1 MAAILPTVPVEM
13 PDLAGQAFKLQ
24 EYRAEQKAA
33 AEAQQEKARSAR
45 SASIGLDK
53 LYGQQA
59 ETGQLL
65 NRFKPEVQKA
75 FDEAVRAG
83 EQFAYTG
90 LDSDK
95 QAYLQNMGGFN
106 MLLGGA
112 KFHTENFIKTRDSY
126 IKEPSAFAIGG
137 QDFMSLANEYANTPA
152 SVEEIV
158 DVNQIFELPAAEE
171 IKFQTPEEMASM
183 GMKLMDNLKDTFS
196 PDGVSFNKTGFL
208 DYASKQWLPTMFPAN
223 SNAELKAVLYG
234 AQALGEGGLGL
245 NRNPSQQD
253 IQRYATLPQEEK
265 NRLKQVYY
273 NDVMRQLTAN
283 TPTKIGQPKE
293 KGELDGVE
301 SRSKKYMNLSPRT
314 IGIADAK
321 YTPPAKTKGGKTV
334 GQGEMKEGKSRDVSM
349 YELPGDLFI
358 KTGIYEITG
367 FGKGEDGTQFVK
379 KRRRRDDGTYEVVTD
394 RASSSDLNILLN
406 KMGPDAYYEYLDF

>member
-33 AEAQQEKARSAR
+33 TAAQQEKARSAR
-45 SASIGLDK
+45 SASIGLGK
-53 LYGQQA
+53 LYEQQA

-126 IKEPSAFAIGG
+126 IKDPSAFAIGG
-137 QDFMSLANEYANTPA
+137 EDFMNLASEYANTQAP
-152 SVEEIV
+152 VEEIV
-158 DVNQIFELPAAEE
+158 DVNQIFALPAVEE
-171 IKFQTPEEMASM
+171 YTYLAPDVMAKQGVQLANNM
-183 GMKLMDNLKDTFS
+183 ADMFS
-196 PDGVSFNKTGFL
+196 PDGVSYDKVGFMKH
-208 DYASKQWLPTMFPAN
+208 AREWLPTMFPVN
-223 SNAELKAVLYG
+223 SKAELQAVLYG
-234 AQALGEGGLGL
+234 AQALGDGGLGL

-253 IQRYATLPQEEK
+253 IQRYATLPQEQKEK
-265 NRLKQVYY
+265 FKQVYY
-273 NDVMRQLTAN
+273 NDVFKQLEPQVSTR
-283 TPTKIGQPKE
+283 IGQPKE

-314 IGIADAK
+314 VAIADAK
-321 YTPPAKTKGGKTV
+321 YTPGPKGDKGKKLGPGT
-334 GQGEMKEGKSRDVSM
+334 MKEGEKRNVAM
-349 YELPGDLFI
+349 YEFPGDLFI

-367 FGKGEDGTQFVK
+367 FGKGEDGTQFIR
-379 KRRRRDDGTYEVVTD
+379 KRRLRDDKTYEVVTD

>member
-33 AEAQQEKARSAR
+33 TAAQQEKARSAR

-59 ETGQLL
+59 ETGLIL

-83 EQFAYTG
+83 QQFEYTG

-95 QAYLQNMGGFN
+95 QAYLENMGGFN

-112 KFHTENFIKTRDSY
+112 KFHTKNFIDTRNSY
-126 IKEPSAFAIGG
+126 IKDPSAFAISGD
-137 QDFMSLANEYANTPA
+137 QFMNLASDYANTKAP
-152 SVEEIV
+152 VEEII
-158 DVNQIFELPAAEE
+158 DVNQIFALPATEE

-208 DYASKQWLPTMFPAN
+208 DYASTKWLPTMFPAN

-253 IQRYATLPQEEK
+253 IQKYAALPQDAK
-265 NRLKQVYY
+265 DRLKQVYY

-283 TPTKIGQPKE
+283 TPTKIGQPKQE
-293 KGELDGVE
+293 GEDANIDR
-301 SRSKKYMNLSPRT
+301 RSKNYMGLTPINEP
-314 IGIADAK
+314 IADAK

-334 GQGEMKEGKSRDVSM
+334 GQAEMKEGKSRDVSM
-349 YELPGDLFI
+349 YELPGNLFI
-358 KTGIYEITG
+358 KTGLYEITA
-367 FGKGEDGTQFVK
+367 FGQGEDGTQFVR
-379 KRRRRDDGTYEVVTD
+379 KRRRREDGTYEIVVD
-394 RASSSDLNILLN
+394 RASKTDLAILLN

>member
-33 AEAQQEKARSAR
+33 TAAQQEKARLAR
-45 SASIGLDK
+45 SSSIGLEK

-65 NRFKPEVQKA
+65 NRFKPEVQKS
-75 FDEAVRAG
+75 FDDAVRAG

-126 IKEPSAFAIGG
+126 IKDPSAFAIGG
-137 QDFMSLANEYANTPA
+137 DQFMNLANDYANTQA

-158 DVNQIFELPAAEE
+158 DVNQIFALPATEE

-208 DYASKQWLPTMFPAN
+208 DFASTKWLPTMFPAN

-253 IQRYATLPQEEK
+253 IQRYATLPQEDK

-273 NDVMRQLTAN
+273 NDVMRQITAN

-293 KGELDGVE
+293 KDPNEGVAKQ
-301 SRSKKYMNLSPRT
+301 SIPYMDLVPRT
-314 IGIADAK
+314 LAIADAQ
-321 YTPPAKTKGGKTV
+321 YTPGPKNKA
-334 GQGEMKEGKSRDVSM
+334 GEKLKPGIMKEGAKRNVEM
-349 YELPGDLFI
+349 YELPENLFI
-358 KTGIYEITG
+358 KTGTYDITG
-367 FGKGEDGTQFVK
+367 FGVGEDGSQFVT
-379 KRRRRDDGTYEVVTD
+379 KRRKKYDDTIEIVRD
-394 RASSSDLNILLN
+394 RANDRELTIIRN
-406 KMGPDAYYEYLDF
+406 KIGPDAYYKYFDF

>member
-33 AEAQQEKARSAR
+33 TAAQQEKARSAR

-53 LYGQQA
+53 LYEKQA
-59 ETGQLL
+59 ETGLIL

-83 EQFAYTG
+83 QQFEYTG

-95 QAYLQNMGGFN
+95 QAYLENMGGFN

-112 KFHTENFIKTRDSY
+112 KFHTKNFIDTRNSY
-126 IKEPSAFAIGG
+126 IKDPSAFAIGG
-137 QDFMSLANEYANTPA
+137 EDFMNLASDYANTQAP
-152 SVEEIV
+152 VEEIV
-158 DVNQIFELPAAEE
+158 DVNQIFAIPATEE
-171 IKFQTPEEMASM
+171 YTYLAPDVMAKQGVQLANNM
-183 GMKLMDNLKDTFS
+183 ADMFS
-196 PDGVSFNKTGFL
+196 PDGVSYDKVGFMKH
-208 DYASKQWLPTMFPAN
+208 AREWLPTMFPIN
-223 SNAELKAVLYG
+223 SKAELQAVLYG
-234 AQALGEGGLGL
+234 AQALGDGGLGL

-253 IQRYATLPQEEK
+253 IQRYATLPQEQKEK
-265 NRLKQVYY
+265 FKQVYY
-273 NDVMRQLTAN
+273 NDVFKQLEPQVSTR
-283 TPTKIGQPKE
+283 IGQPKE

-314 IGIADAK
+314 VASADAK
-321 YTPPAKTKGGKTV
+321 YTAGPKDDKGKKLGPGTMK
-334 GQGEMKEGKSRDVSM
+334 QGEKRNVAM

-367 FGKGEDGTQFVK
+367 FGKGEDGTQFIR
-379 KRRRRDDGTYEVVTD
+379 KRRLRDDKTYEVVTD

>member
-45 SASIGLDK
+45 SASIGLEK

-59 ETGQLL
+59 ETGLIL

-95 QAYLQNMGGFN
+95 QAYLENMGGFN
-106 MLLGGA
+106 TLLGGA
-112 KFHTENFIKTRDSY
+112 KFHTKNFIDTRNSY
-126 IKEPSAFAIGG
+126 IKDPSAFAIGG
-137 QDFMSLANEYANTPA
+137 EDFMNLASEYANTPA
-152 SVEEIV
+152 PVEEIV
-158 DVNQIFELPAAEE
+158 DVNQTFAIPATEE
-171 IKFQTPEEMASM
+171 YTYLAPDVMAKQGVQLANNM
-183 GMKLMDNLKDTFS
+183 ADMFS
-196 PDGVSFNKTGFL
+196 PDGVSYDKVGFMKH
-208 DYASKQWLPTMFPAN
+208 AREWLPTMFPVN
-223 SNAELKAVLYG
+223 SKAELQAVLYG
-234 AQALGEGGLGL
+234 AQALGDGGLGL

-253 IQRYATLPQEEK
+253 IQRYATLPQEQKEK
-265 NRLKQVYY
+265 FKQVYY
-273 NDVMRQLTAN
+273 NDVFKQLEPQISTR
-283 TPTKIGQPKE
+283 IGQPKE
-293 KGELDGVE
+293 EREDANIDRR
-301 SRSKKYMNLSPRT
+301 SRGYMGLTPRKVA
-314 IGIADAK
+314 IADAK

-349 YELPGDLFI
+349 YELPGNLFI

-367 FGKGEDGTQFVK
+367 FGKGEDGTQFVR
-379 KRRRRDDGTYEVVTD
+379 KRRRRDDGTYEVVID

>member
-33 AEAQQEKARSAR
+33 AAAQQEKARSAR
-45 SASIGLDK
+45 SASIGLEK

-126 IKEPSAFAIGG
+126 IKDPSAFAVGG
-137 QDFMSLANEYANTPA
+137 EDFMNLASDYANTPA

-158 DVNQIFELPAAEE
+158 DVNQIFALPATEE
-171 IKFQTPEEMASM
+171 YTYLAPDVMANQGVQLANNM
-183 GMKLMDNLKDTFS
+183 ADMFS
-196 PDGVSFNKTGFL
+196 PDGVSYDKVGFMKH
-208 DYASKQWLPTMFPAN
+208 AREWLPTMFPVN
-223 SNAELKAVLYG
+223 SKAELQAVLYG
-234 AQALGEGGLGL
+234 AQALGDGGLGL

-253 IQRYATLPQEEK
+253 IQRYATLPQEQKEK
-265 NRLKQVYY
+265 FKQVYY
-273 NDVMRQLTAN
+273 NDVFKQLEPQISTR
-283 TPTKIGQPKE
+283 IGQPKE
-293 KGELDGVE
+293 GREDANIDRR
-301 SRSKKYMNLSPRT
+301 SRNYMDLTPRT
-314 IGIADAK
+314 VGIADAK

-349 YELPGDLFI
+349 YELPGNLFI
-358 KTGIYEITG
+358 KTGLYEITG
-367 FGKGEDGTQFVK
+367 FGKGEDGTQFVR

>member
-33 AEAQQEKARSAR
+33 TAAQQEKARSAR

-53 LYGQQA
+53 LYEKQA
-59 ETGQLL
+59 ETGLIL

-83 EQFAYTG
+83 QQFEYTG

-95 QAYLQNMGGFN
+95 QAYLENMGGFN

-112 KFHTENFIKTRDSY
+112 KFHTKNFIDTRNSY
-126 IKEPSAFAIGG
+126 IKDPSAFAIGG
-137 QDFMSLANEYANTPA
+137 EDFMNLASDYANTQAP
-152 SVEEIV
+152 VEEIV
-158 DVNQIFELPAAEE
+158 DVNQIFALPATEE
-171 IKFQTPEEMASM
+171 YTYLAPDVMAKQGVQLANNM
-183 GMKLMDNLKDTFS
+183 ADMFS
-196 PDGVSFNKTGFL
+196 PDGVSYDKVGFMKH
-208 DYASKQWLPTMFPAN
+208 AREWLPTMFPIN
-223 SNAELKAVLYG
+223 SKAELQAVLYG
-234 AQALGEGGLGL
+234 AQALGDGGLGL

-253 IQRYATLPQEEK
+253 IQRYATLPQEQKEK
-265 NRLKQVYY
+265 FKQVYY
-273 NDVMRQLTAN
+273 NDVFKQLEPQVSTR
-283 TPTKIGQPKE
+283 IGQPKE

-314 IGIADAK
+314 VAIADAK
-321 YTPPAKTKGGKTV
+321 YTAGPKDDKGKKLGPGTMK
-334 GQGEMKEGKSRDVSM
+334 QGEKRNVAM

-367 FGKGEDGTQFVK
+367 FGKGEDGTQFIR
-379 KRRRRDDGTYEVVTD
+379 KRRLRDDKTYEVVTD